1 MKKLT
6 VVFALILFMQQ
17 TFSQTFGDLEW
28 QKTKLPATIVEVPQS
43 ASVTEAAIKQKF
55 TQLGFTGKESKGVT
69 VYKGVRIP
77 QISTDLIDVYLKV
90 DRKGK
95 KDREECTVYF
105 AIARG
110 DGTFVK
116 PGVSDAILVAS
127 VSNYTSN
134 FSPWAEAEALERD
147 IKESEDVLK
156 SAEKK
161 GTDLQ
166 DESESLLKRK
176 KKLEDD
182 IEENRKN
189 IEKQKIEVENKRRAL
204 DLLRAKRK
212 V

>member
-17 TFSQTFGDLEW
+17 SFSQTFGDLEW
-28 QKTKLPATIVEVPQS
+28 QKIKLPATIVEVPQS
-43 ASVTEAAIKQKF
+43 VSVTEAAIKQKF

-69 VYKGVRIP
+69 VYKGVRMP
-77 QISTDLIDVYLKV
+77 QISTDMVDVYLKV
-90 DRKGK
+90 ERKGK
-95 KDREECTVYF
+95 KDREECLVYF
-105 AIARG
+105 AVAKAN
-110 DGTFVK
+110 GTFVK
-116 PGVSDAILVAS
+116 PGVSDAAIVAS
-127 VSNYTSN
+127 VNNYTSN

-147 IKESEDVLK
+147 IKYSEDGLK

-161 GTDLQ
+161 NTDLQ
-166 DESESLLKRK
+166 DESESLQKKK

-189 IEKQKIEVENKRRAL
+189 FEKQKIEVENKRRAL
-204 DLLRAKRK
+204 DILRAKRR